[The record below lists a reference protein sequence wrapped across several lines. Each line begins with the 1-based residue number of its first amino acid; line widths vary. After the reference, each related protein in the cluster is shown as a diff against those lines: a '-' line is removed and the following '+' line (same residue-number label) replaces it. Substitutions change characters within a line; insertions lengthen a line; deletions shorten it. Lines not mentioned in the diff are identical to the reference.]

1 IMQSAFVAL
10 LLVSVAF
17 ACAPNTPGAP
27 GGGAPG
33 ARPTP
38 APAPAP
44 TPAPVTMCTAL
55 AAATATTGALAGCV
69 PADTMPSATG
79 VTCANGQLSV
89 MVVDVAADTETTRV
103 TPLTNLQ
110 CMNGNFVDAGNGNLM
125 IPQTNVLCCV

>member
-10 LLVSVAF
+10 LLVSMVF
-17 ACAPNTPGAP
+17 ACAPNTP
-27 GGGAPG
+27 
-33 ARPTP
+33 
-38 APAPAP
+38 APAPSTNSA
-44 TPAPVTMCTAL
+44 CTAL
-55 AAATATTGALAGCV
+55 AAATAAQATPTSALAGCV

-79 VTCANGQLSV
+79 VTCANGQGSV

-110 CMNGNFVDAGNGNLM
+110 CMNGNFVDAGNANLM

>member
-10 LLVSVAF
+10 LLVSVALACAPNAPGVAF
-17 ACAPNTPGAP
+17 ACAPNA
-27 GGGAPG
+27 
-33 ARPTP
+33 P

-44 TPAPVTMCTAL
+44 APSTYLFSIHT
-55 AAATATTGALAGCV
+55 ATAAQATPTSALAGCV

-79 VTCANGQLSV
+79 VTCANGQGSV

-110 CMNGNFVDAGNGNLM
+110 CMNGNFVDAGNANLM